1 MDAYVAELR
10 EKATIEYKDVKH
22 ECGCGHDHDHGHDCG
37 CGHHH

>member
-10 EKATIEYKDVKH
+10 EKATIAYKDAKH
-22 ECGCGHDHDHGHDCG
+22 ECSCGHDHGHGHDCG